1 MNYASKMFLDHRKMV
16 CVVTAK
22 SCFYVFEHIT
32 HGSVCKRQWGCV
44 HVWHHSLGPSESFIN
59 MQSHKTPVS

>member
-22 SCFYVFEHIT
+22 SCFYVFDSEHIT
-32 HGSVCKRQWGCV
+32 HGSACKRQWGWV
-44 HVWHHSLGPSESFIN
+44 HV
-59 MQSHKTPVS
+59 